1 MGSKAFTLIEALIV
15 VAVMS
20 VIGAMGVQIV
30 GGSASRAQETKLVAD
45 VKALNNAITMY
56 KAAGGQLTGE
66 ETVDELLTKLKSRR
80 SAESALEAIGP
91 TGSFLDPRVR
101 PVYQTQAEAD
111 GSSPRVVLRNGVFV
125 FAEEGE
131 PGIKAFVLSSEAGAN
146 DIVYENDRRDFLKAG
161 TNTGWIWDFEDSVAE
176 PVPVSTPAPTPAPT
190 PVVDPTPEPTPMPT
204 PDPIPEEPAPTPE
217 PSPEP
222 EPEEP
227 APEPTPSPTPAPTP
241 KPGSIADATGVLV
254 GNLSGVNSVFNG
266 DIVLAYNSNPQNI
279 NMNSGGRI
287 NGNLYLPGTPTIRS
301 NGNAGGKNWSEAI
314 DAQFADVIW
323 GRDATDGSPY
333 RVVDLGG
340 NADPSNYTVTLNS
353 NSAVTGKIYRQI
365 ERYTLSPITA
375 PFPAKPNNTTYT
387 APKGSGTV
395 NVSTSN
401 GANVT
406 ANSDFSGK
414 LVMAPGN
421 YGQLNANSGT
431 VVLGDASN
439 PDNVM
444 VYNFESM
451 NLNGANL
458 EVVGK
463 VIINIQNWTSVN
475 NNITI
480 GNASHPEYLQINMW
494 GSSGINL
501 NGGSIYGAIYA
512 PGGSVTVNSG
522 SVING
527 SITAYTL
534 TLNSNSVVFSLPPP
548 TDMNQFE

>member
-1 MGSKAFTLIEALIV
+1 MRKTAFTVIEILLV

-20 VIGAMGVQIV
+20 VIGALGVQIV
-30 GGSASRAQETKLVAD
+30 GGSTTWAQQAKLVAD

-66 ETVDELLTKLKSRR
+66 ETVEELLTKLKSRR
-80 SAESALEAIGP
+80 SADSALEAIGA
-91 TGSFLDPRVR
+91 TGSFLDRRVR
-101 PVYQTQAEAD
+101 PVYQTEAEAA
-111 GSSPRVVLRNGVFV
+111 GSSTRVVLRDGAFV
-125 FAEEGE
+125 FAEGSER
-131 PGIKAFVLSSEAGAN
+131 GIKAFVLSDEDGAN
-146 DIVYENDRRDFLKAG
+146 DIVYEDDRRDFLKAG
-161 TNTGWIWDFEDSVAE
+161 TQTGWIWDFED
-176 PVPVSTPAPTPAPT
+176 PVPTPPPAPTPTPT
-190 PVVDPTPEPTPMPT
+190 PTPEPTPEPTPPPIPEEPAPIPTPEPT
-204 PDPIPEEPAPTPE
+204 PDPIPEEP
-217 PSPEP
+217 
-222 EPEEP
+222 
-227 APEPTPSPTPAPTP
+227 EPTPSPTPSPTP
-241 KPGSIADATGVLV
+241 VPTPYPGSFAGATGVLV
-254 GNLSGVNSVFNG
+254 GNLGGVNSVFNG
-266 DIVLAYNSNPQNI
+266 DIVLAYNPNPQNI

-287 NGNLYLPGTPTIRS
+287 NGNLYLPGTPPIRS
-301 NGNAGGKNWSEAI
+301 NGNAGGQIWNTAN

-323 GRDATDGSPY
+323 GRDTTDNSPY
-333 RVVDLGG
+333 RVVNLDG
-340 NADPSNYTVTLNS
+340 NAEPTNYMVTLNS
-353 NSAVTGKIYRQI
+353 NSAITGKIYRQI
-365 ERYTLSPITA
+365 ERYTLSPITD
-375 PFPAKPNNTTYT
+375 PFPAKPNSNTYT

-395 NVSTSN
+395 NVSPAN

-414 LVMAPGN
+414 LVLAPGN

-458 EVVGK
+458 QVVGK

-480 GNASHPEYLQINMW
+480 GNPSHPEYLQINMW

-501 NGGSIYGAIYA
+501 NGGSVYGAIYA